1 MGTRA
6 ANVLRAVVAGARET
20 GDKRQVRAR
29 LERAWD
35 GLSIAEKTALG
46 GTLVAALFG
55 GGLLLRSGLNAMT
68 RPLSIAEMRPM
79 TTENLLRSFESGN
92 DRQKAAIAQFCV
104 CRVHDLLESL
114 FGSDKRLEII
124 AYEIL
129 SHVYNALKDSTAAG
143 TGARRSF
150 IRNAF
155 SMLSNKQAFLVVFPK
170 HANGLRIEGLGKLDD
185 AQVVTKNTEVSI
197 SKTVVTKQPSHEQ
210 PRHEP
215 YESELL
221 ETMKIPNKSELVEA
235 IKRLQTNKNL
245 NGYHSK
251 YGHIACWDVRKVTD
265 MSYAFEYQA
274 FGKTLG
280 FLDLSF
286 WDTRKVRTMSGMFR
300 GYEGDVEVG
309 MWDTREVTDMQ
320 SMFANAGDF
329 NGDIG
334 NWDTRN
340 VENMASMFRHA
351 KKFNCDIGSW
361 STSKVENTDSMFL
374 GASTFNQDL
383 SAWKL
388 GSLKDFESM
397 FEGSGIEN
405 DEKKKPKK
413 ARSGNANGSMQL
425 VFGRASPRAYV

>member
-20 GDKRQVRAR
+20 GDQKPIPAR
-29 LERAWD
+29 LQRAWD

-79 TTENLLRSFESGN
+79 ETENLLRSFESGN

-114 FGSDKRLEII
+114 FGSDKRLGII
-124 AYEIL
+124 ADEIL
-129 SHVYNALKDSTAAG
+129 IHVYNALKDSTAAG

-155 SMLSNKQAFLVVFPK
+155 SMLSTKQAFLVVFPK
-170 HANGLRIEGLGKLDD
+170 HANGLRIEGLGDTLAD
-185 AQVVTKNTEVSI
+185 AQVVTKKTEVSI

-221 ETMKIPNKSELVEA
+221 ETRKIADRRELVSA
-235 IKRLQTNKNL
+235 IKTLQTNKTL

-265 MSYAFEYQA
+265 MSYAFESQA

-300 GYEGDVEVG
+300 GYKGDVEVG

-320 SMFANAGDF
+320 SMFAEAGDF
-329 NGDIG
+329 NGEIG
-334 NWDTRN
+334 NWDTGN
-340 VENMASMFRHA
+340 VKDMASMFLHA

-388 GSLKDFESM
+388 DSLKDFESM
-397 FEGSGIEN
+397 FKGSGIEK
-405 DEKKKPKK
+405 DEKKKPMKV
-413 ARSGNANGSMQL
+413 RSVNANDM
-425 VFGRASPRAYV
+425 VFGQAANRAFV